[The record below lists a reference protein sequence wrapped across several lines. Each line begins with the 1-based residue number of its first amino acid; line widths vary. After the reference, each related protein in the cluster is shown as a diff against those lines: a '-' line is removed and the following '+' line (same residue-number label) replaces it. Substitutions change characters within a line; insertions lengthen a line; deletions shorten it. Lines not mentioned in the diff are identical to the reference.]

1 MKNTLLF
8 SAYLLFG
15 ISMAS
20 SQTMFVI
27 DDFSDQYYGQLFIAD
42 TSSVFSPGWVAILDK
57 KSDNNWLK

>member
-27 DDFSDQYYGQLFIAD
+27 DDFSDQYYGQLFITD

-57 KSDNNWLK
+57 KSDNN